1 MENNMK
7 SAVVTGIKREKVK
20 TKIEFPIVIMNY

>member
-1 MENNMK
+1 MK

-20 TKIEFPIVIMNY
+20 TEIGFPIVIMNY